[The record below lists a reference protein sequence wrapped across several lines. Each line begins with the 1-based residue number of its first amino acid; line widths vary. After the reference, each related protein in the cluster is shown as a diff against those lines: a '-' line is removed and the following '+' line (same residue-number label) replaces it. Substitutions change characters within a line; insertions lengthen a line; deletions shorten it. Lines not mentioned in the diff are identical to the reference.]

1 MTDRELLELIAAQV
15 NTLTTNMDNVV
26 KNIETLT
33 KDVSEL
39 KEGQDRVESKLDQL
53 EGTNAANHIA
63 TKTRLSKISNDLDF
77 LTHKEFQTEKE
88 IYDIKQRLIKQR
100 RNTR

>member
-15 NTLTTNMDNVV
+15 GTLTTNVENVIKAIDN
-26 KNIETLT
+26 LT
-33 KDVSEL
+33 KDVSDL
-39 KEGQDRVESKLDQL
+39 KEGQLRIEDKLNDL

-63 TKTRLSKISNDLDF
+63 TNSKLIKISEDLDF

-88 IYDIKQRLIKQR
+88 MYHLKQKLIKGK
-100 RNTR
+100 RNIK